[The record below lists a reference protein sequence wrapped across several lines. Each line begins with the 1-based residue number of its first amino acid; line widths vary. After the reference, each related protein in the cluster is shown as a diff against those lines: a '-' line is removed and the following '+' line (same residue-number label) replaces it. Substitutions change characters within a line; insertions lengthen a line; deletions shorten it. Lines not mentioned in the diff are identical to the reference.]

1 MLCLD
6 EQFLLFE
13 DARWKKNRPKKNMST
28 RTSRYG
34 DITIAIVYF
43 LNLKEKKMIK
53 KKVIKVSQ
61 GRSGAVVA
69 EIFFDRRKKLA
80 GRCKLAI
87 PRHAF
92 GVRTFKHFSVISG
105 FPLSPSPINYILGH
119 CSLSHPS
126 ICSKS

>member
-43 LNLKEKKMIK
+43 LNFKEKKMIK
-53 KKVIKVSQ
+53 KK
-61 GRSGAVVA
+61 
-69 EIFFDRRKKLA
+69 
-80 GRCKLAI
+80 
-87 PRHAF
+87 
-92 GVRTFKHFSVISG
+92 
-105 FPLSPSPINYILGH
+105 
-119 CSLSHPS
+119 
-126 ICSKS
+126 